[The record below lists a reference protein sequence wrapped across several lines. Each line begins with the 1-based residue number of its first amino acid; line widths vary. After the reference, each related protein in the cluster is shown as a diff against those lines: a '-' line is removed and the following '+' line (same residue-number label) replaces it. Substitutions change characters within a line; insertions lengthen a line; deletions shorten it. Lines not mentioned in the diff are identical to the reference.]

1 VNYNQNNLSEVIDF
15 CEQLLAGENYSELR
29 EKISF
34 LERDMM
40 KNSEVDIE
48 KLKDIRGR
56 IDVLQAKVQRKKE
69 EIKKEIEKTSL
80 KRRLIGKY
88 RAK

>member
-1 VNYNQNNLSEVIDF
+1 MNYNQDNLSEVIDF
-15 CEQLLAGENYSELR
+15 CEQLLADENYSELS
-29 EKISF
+29 EKISS
-34 LERDMM
+34 LEKDMM
-40 KNSEVDIE
+40 ENSEVDIE
-48 KLKDIRGR
+48 KLKDIRGK

-69 EIKKEIEKTSL
+69 KIRKEIAKTSL

>member
-1 VNYNQNNLSEVIDF
+1 
-15 CEQLLAGENYSELR
+15 
-29 EKISF
+29 
-34 LERDMM
+34 MM